1 MTCSKCGNYI
11 PDDSKFCQ
19 YCGETIDCNKKSHE
33 HVQDDNRKTNSG
45 PEKPMDKETIEQYKR
60 ILESAKKTLK
70 AVTPKAIMKKYEAGE
85 ISEEQAMHDIRAL
98 KKSRHIVDTYP
109 VIIKNAE
116 EYLKRYNE
124 AIAEEY
130 QRQSIN
136 DEILFDPYEAAK
148 LSSFRG
154 LLIVHLLAYIL
165 GFILSL
171 SKINISFYT
180 SNGSSN
186 LIPSLIGIALSILC
200 LFVFIISIINP
211 SRSTKNVYMIV
222 YSCLVGSLIWSL
234 YFSFSLRVKYFY
246 KVYTNTD
253 NKENKDALKE
263 HRIISAISIAISSF
277 WIIANVLLSILTY
290 NSVGYSI

>member
-33 HVQDDNRKTNSG
+33 HVQDDNSKTNSG
-45 PEKPMDKETIEQYKR
+45 PKKPMDKETIEQYKR

-98 KKSRHIVDTYP
+98 KKSKHIVDTYP
-109 VIIKNAE
+109 AIISNAE
-116 EYLKRYNE
+116 EYRRLYNE
-124 AIAEEY
+124 TFNIEEE
-130 QRQSIN
+130 N
-136 DEILFDPYEAAK
+136 LFDPYDAVK
-148 LSSFRG
+148 LSKFRG
-154 LLIVHLLAYIL
+154 FLIVHLLAYIL
-165 GFILSL
+165 GFISSL
-171 SKINISFYT
+171 SEINISFYT

-186 LIPSLIGIALSILC
+186 LIPSLIGIAFSILC
-200 LFVFIISIINP
+200 LVVFIISINKP
-211 SRSTKNVYMIV
+211 SRLTKNVYMIV
-222 YSCLVGSLIWSL
+222 FSCLGGSLIWSL

-253 NKENKDALKE
+253 NQENKNALKE
-263 HRIISAISIAISSF
+263 HKFISAISIVISSF
-277 WIIANVLLSILTY
+277 WIIVFALLSVSTH
-290 NSVGYSI
+290 NSAGYSI

>member
-33 HVQDDNRKTNSG
+33 HVQDDNRKTNSC

-70 AVTPKAIMKKYEAGE
+70 AVTPKAIMKKYEEGE

-109 VIIKNAE
+109 SIISNAE
-116 EYLKRYNE
+116 EYRRLYNE
-124 AIAEEY
+124 ELNIEEE
-130 QRQSIN
+130 N
-136 DEILFDPYEAAK
+136 LFDPYDAVK
-148 LSSFRG
+148 LSKFRG
-154 LLIVHLLAYIL
+154 FLIVHLLAYIL
-165 GFILSL
+165 DFISSL

-186 LIPSLIGIALSILC
+186 LIPSLIGIALSILG